1 MTILFSRKPTKVF
14 IGNVPHSAT
23 SEDLRAIF
31 EGTGLDIHECDK
43 VWLVDEYDGE
53 KMTKLQV
60 EGKGFGFAHVAS
72 SKGFKEINRCFWPGP
87 PYCHSVKDWLQRVHF
102 IE

>member
-43 VWLVDEYDGE
+43 VWLVDEYEYE
-53 KMTKLQV
+53 KK
-60 EGKGFGFAHVAS
+60 
-72 SKGFKEINRCFWPGP
+72 
-87 PYCHSVKDWLQRVHF
+87 
-102 IE
+102 

>member
-72 SKGFKEINRCFWPGP
+72 SKGFKEINRCLAWSSLLSFSEGLA
-87 PYCHSVKDWLQRVHF
+87 SKVHF